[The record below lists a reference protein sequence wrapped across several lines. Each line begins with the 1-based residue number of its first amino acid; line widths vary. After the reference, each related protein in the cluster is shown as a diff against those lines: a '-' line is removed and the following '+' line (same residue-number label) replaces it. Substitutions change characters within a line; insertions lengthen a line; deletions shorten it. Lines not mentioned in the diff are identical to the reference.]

1 MVLEGRVKKKKKKKD
16 GGLKGLLRVAG
27 RAEILTGLNRRQK
40 KPQTLQRRTT
50 GKSSGQ
56 SLYKVVKFFKKA
68 R

>member
-40 KPQTLQRRTT
+40 KTPNITEKNNRKKFRPE
-50 GKSSGQ
+50 
-56 SLYKVVKFFKKA
+56 SL
-68 R
+68 